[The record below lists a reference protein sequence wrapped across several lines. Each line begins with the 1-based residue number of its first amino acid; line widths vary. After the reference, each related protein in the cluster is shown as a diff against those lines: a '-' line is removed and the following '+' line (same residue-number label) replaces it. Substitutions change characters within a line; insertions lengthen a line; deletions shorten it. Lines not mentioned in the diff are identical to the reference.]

1 MAKGKKKRG
10 KQGMFS
16 KIINAIG
23 IVIGFA
29 RPIQIVMETGF
40 TGASLQRMIRGLS
53 FGLSDGQ
60 FALQTGLKMYT
71 PVVGALGYR
80 EFTKFLMRRFP
91 VR

>member
-10 KQGMFS
+10 KQGAFS
-16 KIINAIG
+16 KIINIIG

-29 RPIQIVMETGF
+29 RPIQILIETGF
-40 TGASLQRMIRGLS
+40 TTASLQKMIRGLS

-60 FALQTGLKMYT
+60 FALQAGLRMYT

>member
-10 KQGMFS
+10 KQGAFS
-16 KIINAIG
+16 KIINVIG

-29 RPIQIVMETGF
+29 RPSQILIETGF
-40 TGASLQRMIRGLS
+40 TSVSLQKMIRGLS

-60 FALQTGLKMYT
+60 FALQAGLKMYT